1 MSKVKF
7 APATVVLKKSADSK
21 EISPKSSVL
30 EFSPAP
36 KLVRLSTEPSSLSRF
51 PQNFDTPMA
60 SSASTSAV
68 VVSPT
73 PDEVKYRRHELWAQ
87 AASKHGAKF
96 VKKGTDTYYEV
107 MKTHA
112 ELCEADPIVRQPVY
126 RWKLLDSADVA
137 VLDNET
143 RKKYLW
149 DYACRQIQGLLDN
162 EVERT
167 QIVRKTDDSY
177 PAVKQAYIVASEE
190 IEQLAKCMGIELN

>member
-1 MSKVKF
+1 
-7 APATVVLKKSADSK
+7 
-21 EISPKSSVL
+21 
-30 EFSPAP
+30 
-36 KLVRLSTEPSSLSRF
+36 
-51 PQNFDTPMA
+51 
-60 SSASTSAV
+60 
-68 VVSPT
+68 
-73 PDEVKYRRHELWAQ
+73 
-87 AASKHGAKF
+87 
-96 VKKGTDTYYEV
+96 

-126 RWKLLDSADVA
+126 RWKLLDSADVV

-167 QIVRKTDDSY
+167 QIVRKIDDSY